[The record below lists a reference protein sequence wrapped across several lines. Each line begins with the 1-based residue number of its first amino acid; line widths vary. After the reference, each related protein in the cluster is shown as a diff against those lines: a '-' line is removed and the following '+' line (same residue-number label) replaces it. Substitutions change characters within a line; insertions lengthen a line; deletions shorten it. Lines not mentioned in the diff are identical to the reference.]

1 MAAKYSQ
8 VVYVGA
14 SDSGTI
20 GASSTATVNFDT
32 HNYAIP
38 ANDLVAGVSYEVE
51 GIAQIG
57 WVIDYPEW
65 REAGPGHP
73 EMPRRIV
80 ARRTG
85 ADASVRVV
93 VDAWRLERE
102 ARVQTPSP

>member
-1 MAAKYSQ
+1 VTAPAQETWSAD
-8 VVYVGA
+8 GRLA
-14 SDSGTI
+14 S
-20 GASSTATVNFDT
+20 
-32 HNYAIP
+32 
-38 ANDLVAGVSYEVE
+38 
-51 GIAQIG
+51 IAQIG